1 MATKPKVYNS
11 ESEKQL
17 DQAEMQLKDFETQV
31 KELTQDRINQ
41 MAPKAERENKT
52 ELASVDIA
60 KSKDIY
66 LKPNK
71 SIGPGI
77 NPKTGVAE
85 KFNEK
90 FRAALE
96 FDRELVYFTAQNNE
110 IVGESVEIWTKPYG
124 GMNAEFWIVPVNTPV
139 WGPRYL
145 AEQIKRKFY
154 HRLKTENSQKVGED
168 NRGTYH
174 GHMVV
179 DTTIQRLDAFPVST
193 RKSVFMGAGAGAF

>member
-1 MATKPKVYNS
+1 MAGKPKVFNS
-11 ESEKQL
+11 ESEKQI
-17 DQAEMQLKDFETQV
+17 DQAEKQLEAFETQV
-31 KELTQDRINQ
+31 KELTHDRINQ
-41 MAPKAERENKT
+41 MAPKAERESQV
-52 ELASVDIA
+52 ELSSKDIEN
-60 KSKDIY
+60 SKDIY

-96 FDRELVYFTAQNNE
+96 YDKELVYFTAQNNE
-110 IVGESVEIWTKPYG
+110 IIGESLEIWTKPYG

-154 HRLKTENSQKVGED
+154 HRLKTEDSRIVGSD
-168 NRGTYH
+168 GRGTYT
-174 GHMVV
+174 GQMVV
-179 DTTIQRLDAFPVST
+179 DTTVQRLDAFPVSR
-193 RKSVFMGAGAGAF
+193 RKSVFMGAGSF